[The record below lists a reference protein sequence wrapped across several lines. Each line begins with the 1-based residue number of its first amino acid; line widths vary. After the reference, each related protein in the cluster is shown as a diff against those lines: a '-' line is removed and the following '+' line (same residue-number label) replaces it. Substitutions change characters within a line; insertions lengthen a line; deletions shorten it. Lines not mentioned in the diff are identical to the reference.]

1 MVGDSMKLIERIVDA
16 LGLYDDSEDELLEE
30 EEVVEKK
37 SAKAEKVEK
46 PEPKFE
52 PAPKKSLFSKKEG
65 LFGRKKVEEE
75 VEEEVTSAAV
85 KEELKEEETP
95 KKASPFFARKNVE
108 KPVEPVASGKTVSM
122 PIADKQV
129 RVVVIEPTTFDD
141 SQKIADYLRGNQP
154 VVVNFENTD
163 NIVTK
168 RMTDFISGTIYA
180 LQGSMKKIGRS
191 ILVCA
196 PKNVDID
203 AGISVYNEK
212 GEQPWKN

>member
-1 MVGDSMKLIERIVDA
+1 MKLIERIVDA

-37 SAKAEKVEK
+37 PAKAEKVEK

-75 VEEEVTSAAV
+75 VEEEATSVAV
-85 KEELKEEETP
+85 KEELKEEEAP

-108 KPVEPVASGKTVSM
+108 KPVEPASAGKTVSM

>member
-1 MVGDSMKLIERIVDA
+1 MKLIERIVDA

-37 SAKAEKVEK
+37 PAKAEKVEK

-75 VEEEVTSAAV
+75 VEEEATSVAV
-85 KEELKEEETP
+85 KEELKEEEAP

-108 KPVEPVASGKTVSM
+108 KPVEPVAAGKTVSM

>member
-1 MVGDSMKLIERIVDA
+1 MKIIERIVDA
-16 LGLYDDSEDELLEE
+16 LGLYDDSEDEILE

-37 SAKAEKVEK
+37 PAKAEK
-46 PEPKFE
+46 PEAKFE
-52 PAPKKSLFSKKEG
+52 PTPKKTLFENKSSLFR
-65 LFGRKKVEEE
+65 RKQAEEE
-75 VEEEVTSAAV
+75 VEALPEAPVQVAEAKDET
-85 KEELKEEETP
+85 TP
-95 KKASPFFARKNVE
+95 KKSGFFARKTVE
-108 KPVEPVASGKTVSM
+108 KSVEPPAGGKTISM

-129 RVVVIEPTTFDD
+129 RVVVIEPTIFDD

-180 LQGSMKKIGRS
+180 LGGSMKKIGRS

-196 PKNVDID
+196 PRNVDID
-203 AGISVYNEK
+203 AGISIYNEK
-212 GEQPWKN
+212 GEQPWKK

>member
-1 MVGDSMKLIERIVDA
+1 MKIIERIIDA
-16 LGLYDDSEDELLEE
+16 LGLYDDSEDEILEE

-37 SAKAEKVEK
+37 PAKIEKVEK

-65 LFGRKKVEEE
+65 LFGRKKADEE
-75 VEEEVTSAAV
+75 VEEETPAPVAV
-85 KEELKEEETP
+85 KEEPKAEEAP
-95 KKASPFFARKNVE
+95 KKASSIFARKSVE
-108 KPVEPVASGKTVSM
+108 KTAEPVNAGKTIAM

>member
-1 MVGDSMKLIERIVDA
+1 MKLIERIVDA
-16 LGLYDDSEDELLEE
+16 LGLYDDSEDEILEE

-52 PAPKKSLFSKKEG
+52 PAPKKEMFKKKTGFG
-65 LFGRKKVEEE
+65 LFGKKNTEDEE
-75 VEEEVTSAAV
+75 VEEAAPVAV
-85 KEELKEEETP
+85 KEEPKEEEAP
-95 KKASPFFARKNVE
+95 KKASPFFSRKNVE
-108 KPVEPVASGKTVSM
+108 KAVEPVAPAGKTVAM

-203 AGISVYNEK
+203 AGISIYNEK

>member
-1 MVGDSMKLIERIVDA
+1 MKLIERIVDA
-16 LGLYDDSEDELLEE
+16 LGLYDDSEDEILEE

-37 SAKAEKVEK
+37 PAKVEKVEK

-52 PAPKKSLFSKKEG
+52 PAPKKSLFSRKDG
-65 LFGRKKVEEE
+65 LFGRKKAEEE
-75 VEEEVTSAAV
+75 VEEVAV
-85 KEELKEEETP
+85 KEELVEEEAP
-95 KKASPFFARKNVE
+95 KKAAPFFARKNVE
-108 KPVEPVASGKTVSM
+108 KAVEPVGNGKTISM

-180 LQGSMKKIGRS
+180 LGGSMKKIGRS

-196 PKNVDID
+196 PRNVDID
-203 AGISVYNEK
+203 AGISIYNEK

>member
-16 LGLYDDSEDELLEE
+16 LGLYDDSEDEILEE

-37 SAKAEKVEK
+37 PAKVEKVEK

-52 PAPKKSLFSKKEG
+52 PAPKKSLFSRKDG
-65 LFGRKKVEEE
+65 LFVRKKVEEE
-75 VEEEVTSAAV
+75 VEEVAV
-85 KEELKEEETP
+85 KEEQVEEEAP
-95 KKASPFFARKNVE
+95 KKAAPFFARKNVE
-108 KPVEPVASGKTVSM
+108 KAVEPVGNGKTISM

-180 LQGSMKKIGRS
+180 LGGSMKKIGRS

-196 PKNVDID
+196 PRNVDID
-203 AGISVYNEK
+203 AGISIYNEK

>member
-1 MVGDSMKLIERIVDA
+1 MKLIERIVDA
-16 LGLYDDSEDELLEE
+16 LGLYDDAEDEIYED

-37 SAKAEKVEK
+37 PAKVEKVEK
-46 PEPKFE
+46 PEEPFA

-65 LFGRKKVEEE
+65 LFGRKKADEEVVEEVSAAKE
-75 VEEEVTSAAV
+75 EPKVEEA
-85 KEELKEEETP
+85 P
-95 KKASPFFARKNVE
+95 KKSGFFARKNVE
-108 KPVEPVASGKTVSM
+108 KTVEAPVVSGGKTIDM

-180 LQGSMKKIGRS
+180 LGGSMKKIGRS

-196 PKNVDID
+196 PRNVDID
-203 AGISVYNEK
+203 AGISIYNEK

>member
-1 MVGDSMKLIERIVDA
+1 MKLIERIVDA
-16 LGLYDDSEDELLEE
+16 LGLYDDSEDEILEE

-37 SAKAEKVEK
+37 PAKVEKVEK

-52 PAPKKSLFSKKEG
+52 PAPKKSLFSRKDG
-65 LFGRKKVEEE
+65 LFGKKKVEEE
-75 VEEEVTSAAV
+75 VEEEPV
-85 KEELKEEETP
+85 EEEAP
-95 KKASPFFARKNVE
+95 KKAAPFFARKNVE
-108 KPVEPVASGKTVSM
+108 KAAEPVGNGKTISM

-180 LQGSMKKIGRS
+180 LGGSMKKIGRS

-196 PKNVDID
+196 PRNVDID
-203 AGISVYNEK
+203 AGISIYNEK

>member
-1 MVGDSMKLIERIVDA
+1 MKLIERIVDA
-16 LGLYDDSEDELLEE
+16 LGLYDDSEDEILEE

-37 SAKAEKVEK
+37 PAKAEKVEK

-52 PAPKKSLFSKKEG
+52 PAPKKEMFKKKTGFG
-65 LFGRKKVEEE
+65 LFGKKNAEDEE
-75 VEEEVTSAAV
+75 VEEAAPAAV
-85 KEELKEEETP
+85 KEEPKEEEAP
-95 KKASPFFARKNVE
+95 KKASPFFSRKNVE
-108 KPVEPVASGKTVSM
+108 KAVEPVAPAGKTVAM

-180 LQGSMKKIGRS
+180 LGGSMKKIGRS

-196 PKNVDID
+196 PRNVDID
-203 AGISVYNEK
+203 AGISIYNEK

>member
-1 MVGDSMKLIERIVDA
+1 MKLIERIVDA

-37 SAKAEKVEK
+37 PAKAEKVEK

-75 VEEEVTSAAV
+75 VEEEATSVAV
-85 KEELKEEETP
+85 KEELKEEEAP

-108 KPVEPVASGKTVSM
+108 NPVEPVTSGKTVSM

>member
-1 MVGDSMKLIERIVDA
+1 MKLIERIVDA
-16 LGLYDDSEDELLEE
+16 LGLYDDSEDEILEE

-37 SAKAEKVEK
+37 PAKAEKVEK

-75 VEEEVTSAAV
+75 VEEEAASVAV
-85 KEELKEEETP
+85 KEESKEEETP
-95 KKASPFFARKNVE
+95 KKASPFFACKNVE
-108 KPVEPVASGKTVSM
+108 KPVEPVATGKTVSM

>member
-1 MVGDSMKLIERIVDA
+1 MKLIERIVDA

-37 SAKAEKVEK
+37 PAKAEKVEK

-85 KEELKEEETP
+85 KEEPKEEEAP

-108 KPVEPVASGKTVSM
+108 KPVEPVATGKTVSM

>member
-1 MVGDSMKLIERIVDA
+1 MKLIERIVDA

-37 SAKAEKVEK
+37 PAKTEKVEK

-75 VEEEVTSAAV
+75 VEEEATSVAV
-85 KEELKEEETP
+85 KEESKEEEAP

>member
-1 MVGDSMKLIERIVDA
+1 MKLIERIVDA
-16 LGLYDDSEDELLEE
+16 LGLYDDDEEEILEE

-37 SAKAEKVEK
+37 PAKVAK

-52 PAPKKSLFSKKEG
+52 PAPKTPLFSKKEG
-65 LFGRKKVEEE
+65 LFRNKKKVEEE
-75 VEEEVTSAAV
+75 IPALEEAPAPV
-85 KEELKEEETP
+85 KVKAEPKAEPAP
-95 KKASPFFARKNVE
+95 KKSTGFFTRKNAE
-108 KPVEPVASGKTVSM
+108 KSVEPATGSKTIAM

-129 RVVVIEPTTFDD
+129 RVVVIEPSSFDD

-180 LQGSMKKIGRS
+180 LGGSMKKIGRS

-196 PKNVDID
+196 PRNVDID
-203 AGISVYNEK
+203 AGISIYNEK
-212 GEQPWKN
+212 GEQPWKK

>member
-1 MVGDSMKLIERIVDA
+1 MKLIERIVDA
-16 LGLYDDSEDELLEE
+16 LGLYDDSEDEILEE

-37 SAKAEKVEK
+37 PAKVEKVEK

-52 PAPKKSLFSKKEG
+52 PAPKKSLFSRKDG
-65 LFGRKKVEEE
+65 LFGRKKAEEE
-75 VEEEVTSAAV
+75 VEEVAV
-85 KEELKEEETP
+85 KEEPP
-95 KKASPFFARKNVE
+95 KKAAPFFARKNVE
-108 KPVEPVASGKTVSM
+108 KAVEPVAGKTISM
-122 PIADKQV
+122 PIGDKQV

-180 LQGSMKKIGRS
+180 LGGSMKKIGRS

-196 PKNVDID
+196 PRNVDID
-203 AGISVYNEK
+203 AGISIYNEK

>member
-1 MVGDSMKLIERIVDA
+1 MKLIERIVDA

-37 SAKAEKVEK
+37 PAKAEKVEK

>member
-1 MVGDSMKLIERIVDA
+1 MKLIERIVDA

-37 SAKAEKVEK
+37 PAKAEKVEK

-85 KEELKEEETP
+85 KEELKEEETS

-108 KPVEPVASGKTVSM
+108 KAVEPVVPAGKTVSM

-180 LQGSMKKIGRS
+180 LGGSMKKIGRS

-196 PKNVDID
+196 PRNVDID
-203 AGISVYNEK
+203 AGISIYNEK

>member
-1 MVGDSMKLIERIVDA
+1 MKLIERIVDA
-16 LGLYDDSEDELLEE
+16 LGLYDDSEDEILEE

-37 SAKAEKVEK
+37 PAKVEKVEK

-52 PAPKKSLFSKKEG
+52 PAPKKSLFSRKDG
-65 LFGRKKVEEE
+65 LFGRKKAEEE
-75 VEEEVTSAAV
+75 VEETAPVAV
-85 KEELKEEETP
+85 KDEPKEEEVP
-95 KKASPFFARKNVE
+95 KKSAPFFARKNVE
-108 KPVEPVASGKTVSM
+108 KSAEPVGNGKTISM

-168 RMTDFISGTIYA
+168 GLTDFISGTIYA
-180 LQGSMKKIGRS
+180 LGGSMKKIGRS

-196 PKNVDID
+196 PRNVDID
-203 AGISVYNEK
+203 AGISIYNEK

>member
-1 MVGDSMKLIERIVDA
+1 MKIIERIIDA
-16 LGLYDDSEDELLEE
+16 LGLYDDSEDEILEE

-37 SAKAEKVEK
+37 PAKIEKVEK

-65 LFGRKKVEEE
+65 LFGRKKADDE
-75 VEEEVTSAAV
+75 VEEEASAPIAV
-85 KEELKEEETP
+85 KEEPKAEEAP
-95 KKASPFFARKNVE
+95 KKASSIFARKNVE
-108 KPVEPVASGKTVSM
+108 KAAEPVNAGKTIAM

>member
-1 MVGDSMKLIERIVDA
+1 MKLIERIVDA

-37 SAKAEKVEK
+37 PAKAEKVEK

-75 VEEEVTSAAV
+75 VEEEATSVAV

-95 KKASPFFARKNVE
+95 KKTSPFFARKNVE

>member
-1 MVGDSMKLIERIVDA
+1 MKLIERIVDA

-37 SAKAEKVEK
+37 PAKAEKVEK

-75 VEEEVTSAAV
+75 VEEEATSVAV
-85 KEELKEEETP
+85 KEEPKEEEAP

-108 KPVEPVASGKTVSM
+108 KPVEPVAAGKTVSM

>member
-1 MVGDSMKLIERIVDA
+1 MKLIERIVDA

-37 SAKAEKVEK
+37 PAKAEKVEK

-52 PAPKKSLFSKKEG
+52 PAPKKSFFSKKEG

-75 VEEEVTSAAV
+75 VEEEAASVAV
-85 KEELKEEETP
+85 KEESKEEEAP

-108 KPVEPVASGKTVSM
+108 KPVESVAAGKTVSM

>member
-1 MVGDSMKLIERIVDA
+1 MKLIERIVDA
-16 LGLYDDSEDELLEE
+16 LGLYDDSEDEILEE

-37 SAKAEKVEK
+37 PAKVEKVEK

-52 PAPKKSLFSKKEG
+52 PAPKKSLFSRKDG
-65 LFGRKKVEEE
+65 LFGRKKAEEE
-75 VEEEVTSAAV
+75 VEETAPVAV
-85 KEELKEEETP
+85 KDEPKEEEAP
-95 KKASPFFARKNVE
+95 KKAAPFFARKNVE
-108 KPVEPVASGKTVSM
+108 KVVEPVGNGKTISM

-180 LQGSMKKIGRS
+180 LGGSMKKIGRS

-196 PKNVDID
+196 PRNVDID
-203 AGISVYNEK
+203 AGISIYNEK

>member
-1 MVGDSMKLIERIVDA
+1 MKLIERIVDA
-16 LGLYDDSEDELLEE
+16 LGLYDDGEDEILEE
-30 EEVVEKK
+30 EEVVERKP
-37 SAKAEKVEK
+37 AKVEKAEK
-46 PEPKFE
+46 PEPEFA

-65 LFGRKKVEEE
+65 LFGRKKTEEE
-75 VEEEVTSAAV
+75 VLEELPAV
-85 KEELKEEETP
+85 KEESKAEETP
-95 KKASPFFARKNVE
+95 KKSGFFARKSVE
-108 KPVEPVASGKTVSM
+108 KSVEAPVASGKTINM

-180 LQGSMKKIGRS
+180 LGGSMKKIGRS

-196 PKNVDID
+196 PRNVDID
-203 AGISVYNEK
+203 AGISIYNEK

>member
-1 MVGDSMKLIERIVDA
+1 MKIIERIIDA
-16 LGLYDDSEDELLEE
+16 LGLYDDSEDEILEE

-37 SAKAEKVEK
+37 PAKVEKVEK

-65 LFGRKKVEEE
+65 LFGRKKVDDE
-75 VEEEVTSAAV
+75 VEEEASAPVAV
-85 KEELKEEETP
+85 KEEPKAEEAP
-95 KKASPFFARKNVE
+95 KKASSIFARKSVE
-108 KPVEPVASGKTVSM
+108 KTAEPVNAGKTIAM

>member
-1 MVGDSMKLIERIVDA
+1 MKLIERIVDA

-37 SAKAEKVEK
+37 PAKAEKVEK

-75 VEEEVTSAAV
+75 VEEEATSVAV

-95 KKASPFFARKNVE
+95 KKTSPFFARKNVE
-108 KPVEPVASGKTVSM
+108 KPVEPVAAGKTVSM